1 MEEFISSKIKKGAL
15 ILCHSESLRG
25 DLGGIEL
32 KIDFEPSDKYK
43 YDIIIF
49 DDTIANS
56 YKNYL
61 KEGGK
66 MILIIDVMTNYNYH
80 PYNCL
85 SNIAFGYLKK
95 YEYLEDVYDKLRE
108 NDLRIIDSYRLDT
121 YDILGLD
128 VVKFGIICVS
138 RF

>member
-1 MEEFISSKIKKGAL
+1 MEEFISSKIKKDAL
-15 ILCHSESLRG
+15 ILCHSQTLKG
-25 DLGGIEL
+25 DLDGLEL
-32 KIDFEPSDKYK
+32 KIDFIPSDQYK

-49 DDTIANS
+49 DDIIIDS

-85 SNIAFGYLKK
+85 SNITFGYLKK

-121 YDILGLD
+121 YDIIGLA

>member
-1 MEEFISSKIKKGAL
+1 MEEFILSKIKKDAL
-15 ILCHSESLRG
+15 ILYHSESLRG
-25 DLGGIEL
+25 DLDGLEL
-32 KIDFEPSDKYK
+32 KIDFEPSDEYK

-49 DDTIANS
+49 DDTIVDS

-61 KEGGK
+61 KEDGK

-80 PYNCL
+80 PYKCL
-85 SNIAFGYLKK
+85 NNITFGYLKK

-108 NDLRIIDSYRLDT
+108 NDLKIIDSYRLDT
-121 YDILGLD
+121 YNIIGLD
-128 VVKFGIICVS
+128 VVKFGITCIS